1 MYCMYVHCAYSYRS
15 SRFLSIV
22 ALKVEKVWYFINA
35 KVKPDQLCRFFLS
48 GWEVVVTLPLAECRI
63 FEAKQFHEPLK
74 CLGAKIMGL
83 ENLGWRAQVVQMS
96 LANRRLKQ
104 RNAYFWLGVVPFRHV
119 HCIMVMP
126 MSWLKSYL
134 AVVEVPVRHGNKLVA
149 SFNNLL
155 TPYTGLQPA
164 RWHRQHTNSARNIS
178 KCWVLFTTILRL
190 CRASASSKLLCKHE
204 ICPPSKTL
212 S

>member
-1 MYCMYVHCAYSYRS
+1 
-15 SRFLSIV
+15 
-22 ALKVEKVWYFINA
+22 
-35 KVKPDQLCRFFLS
+35 
-48 GWEVVVTLPLAECRI
+48 
-63 FEAKQFHEPLK
+63 
-74 CLGAKIMGL
+74 
-83 ENLGWRAQVVQMS
+83 MS

-164 RWHRQHTNSARNIS
+164 R
-178 KCWVLFTTILRL
+178 
-190 CRASASSKLLCKHE
+190 
-204 ICPPSKTL
+204 
-212 S
+212 